1 MVKSLYI
8 TSLEQESGK
17 TVAALGLM
25 EQLCGRFKSVSVFR
39 PVIAEG
45 GGADGLLAIMTERY
59 HLPFA
64 AEDQYGVTYEVAQTL
79 LSAGKYEELYNQ
91 VLEKFKAL
99 ESRCDFVLV
108 VGTDYTG
115 VSVALEFDFNV
126 EIARNLGAPLLP
138 IINGRGKDPG
148 ALVRSMRALLES
160 LEAKKC
166 NVLAIIVNRIEADQR
181 QSLLTGLQQDLPGG
195 KPVYVL
201 AEEPFWG
208 KPRCVRSRMPLA
220 RN

>member
-126 EIARNLGAPLLP
+126 EMRETSGRLCCRLSTDVARIPGRLSGRCGHCLNRWRPRSAMSLPLSSIAS
-138 IINGRGKDPG
+138 K
-148 ALVRSMRALLES
+148 
-160 LEAKKC
+160 
-166 NVLAIIVNRIEADQR
+166 RI
-181 QSLLTGLQQDLPGG
+181 SV
-195 KPVYVL
+195 KV
-201 AEEPFWG
+201 
-208 KPRCVRSRMPLA
+208 S
-220 RN
+220 